1 MPSLITLVHKQ
12 TKKHLD
18 KKALSSVAQEM
29 AKPRLAASVREGIE
43 KSPMTA
49 DAKFRKGELL
59 HNHNTNE
66 DGLVTRVYELEGAIT
81 YEVAVPVL
89 RDTWAGS
96 HYVSDW
102 DESVLELSRNA
113 KLNSS
118 DKPRRDW
125 PS

>member
-1 MPSLITLVHKQ
+1 MVHKQ

-18 KKALSSVAQEM
+18 EKALSNVAQEL

-43 KSPMTA
+43 KSPLTA

-81 YEVAVPVL
+81 YEVAVPVI

-102 DESVLELSRNA
+102 AESVLELSRNA

>member
-1 MPSLITLVHKQ
+1 MPSLTTLVHKR

-18 KKALSSVAQEM
+18 EKALSSVEQEM

-49 DAKFRKGELL
+49 DAKFRMGELL
-59 HNHNTNE
+59 HNHNTSE

-81 YEVAVPVL
+81 YEVAVPVI

-102 DESVLELSRNA
+102 DESALELSSNA
-113 KLNSS
+113 SLTSS
-118 DKPRRDW
+118 GKPPRDW

>member
-1 MPSLITLVHKQ
+1 
-12 TKKHLD
+12 
-18 KKALSSVAQEM
+18 
-29 AKPRLAASVREGIE
+29 
-43 KSPMTA
+43 MTA
-49 DAKFRKGELL
+49 EAKFRKGELL

-66 DGLVTRVYELEGAIT
+66 DGLVTMVYELEGAIT